1 VIRIVFGVLLAAI
14 GAVWI
19 AQGTGALHGSFMTG
33 EAIWA
38 VIGGLCVIAAIA
50 LVTSGVRL
58 QRSRSADTE

>member
-58 QRSRSADTE
+58 HRSRSADTE